1 MLEDNDFV
9 KLRQLCDSYYQ
20 RQIDFASYR
29 AQRKDILDKL
39 EAELNR
45 LPTTVPPSANTTQ
58 PRPKLERHTREE
70 FAGDE
75 QMNDESN
82 VFPHNDPENHQE
94 Q

>member
-45 LPTTVPPSANTTQ
+45 LPATAPSVNTTQ
-58 PRPKLERHTREE
+58 PRPKLERQAREE
-70 FAGDE
+70 LEGDE
-75 QMNDESN
+75 QMNNELQ
-82 VFPHNDPENHQE
+82 VFPRKHPENQ
-94 Q
+94 